1 MNCRVIMGYSTSR
14 LLAFWQL
21 VTLLFLLVLSS
32 DAEVYSSAS
41 DMREIFKMEM
51 DLAQILQTYSETLQK
66 KIDRIDSYMAVIVLV
81 STAISALKRCFST
94 PLIFFRVTGVP

>member
-1 MNCRVIMGYSTSR
+1 MNCCVMMGYSTSR
-14 LLAFWQL
+14 LVAFWQS

-81 STAISALKRCFST
+81 STATSA
-94 PLIFFRVTGVP
+94 

>member
-1 MNCRVIMGYSTSR
+1 MNCRVMMMGYLTSR
-14 LLAFWQL
+14 LLVAFWQL

-41 DMREIFKMEM
+41 DMRDIFKMEM

-81 STAISALKRCFST
+81 STATSS
-94 PLIFFRVTGVP
+94 